1 MKPMFTLTSYYCLT
15 VGWHHLSSGVQ
26 GWKGLKFQKKNIWV
40 LFKLFEKWLSYKLR
54 GFSIVFNILNIDNF
68 RTIRGKSIEMDT
80 NKNVVKLFSKF
91 FEKGNVYL

>member
-1 MKPMFTLTSYYCLT
+1 MERIKVS
-15 VGWHHLSSGVQ
+15 
-26 GWKGLKFQKKNIWV
+26 KKNIWV

-68 RTIRGKSIEMDT
+68 RTIRGKSIEMNT